1 MIFKLGDKEIE
12 VLFLQQHHYDLLNF
26 NGLDLSQLAV
36 LPANKGVT
44 DEDCLD
50 WLSFQRAVEKQ
61 YCGFKSTVYTASSDK
76 LSVDNL
82 KLRNGVVFKAKYDE
96 VLNTDRSVN
105 LGQHFYYHMFNG
117 KLYILNTVNPVN
129 INMFKSAQGNLASS
143 LYSALLSE
151 FSIFEFYFRTNND
164 LDKTVAE
171 RRYIDPG
178 YVILKA
184 MS

>member
-1 MIFKLGDKEIE
+1 MIFKVGDKEIE

-36 LPANKGVT
+36 LPSCKGVT
-44 DEDCLD
+44 DDDCLD

-61 YCGFKSTVYTASSDK
+61 YCGFKSTVYDASGK

-82 KLRNGVVFKAKYDE
+82 KLRGVVYKAKYDE
-96 VLNTDRSVN
+96 VIDTDRSVN
-105 LGQHFYYHMFNG
+105 LGQHFSYHMFNG

-129 INMFKSAQGNLASS
+129 INMFKSVQGNLASS
-143 LYSALLSE
+143 LYGALLSE
-151 FSIFEFYFRTNND
+151 LSIFQFYFRTNND
-164 LDKTVAE
+164 LSKTVAE
-171 RRYIDPG
+171 RKYVDPG
-178 YVILKA
+178 FVILKA